1 MSSEFA
7 LYNKKIVTIWSVSTL
22 PVHRV
27 LGLPVHIGSD
37 YMTWLAARVQ
47 AGQGTHVVTLNAEM
61 AMLARREPEL
71 AQLIQQ
77 AELVVPDGA
86 GVVWALG
93 LGGAKIDR
101 CPGIELVEKLLPL
114 LQANQPIYLLGAKPG
129 IAAQVAAGWQARF
142 SQLALAGLR
151 DGYFTPDQEPE
162 VLAELQRL
170 QPAVVLVGLGVPRQ
184 EYLIQQWRTQLP
196 QVVWIGVGGSFDVW
210 SGQKI
215 RAPQWFRDNSLEWL
229 YRLYQEPHRWRR
241 MLALPRFALQVLRGV
256 NS

>member
-1 MSSEFA
+1 
-7 LYNKKIVTIWSVSTL
+7 
-22 PVHRV
+22 
-27 LGLPVHIGSD
+27 
-37 YMTWLAARVQ
+37 
-47 AGQGTHVVTLNAEM
+47 
-61 AMLARREPEL
+61 
-71 AQLIQQ
+71 LIQR

-162 VLAELQRL
+162 VLAELRRL

-184 EYLIQQWRTQLP
+184 EYLIQQWRIQLP